1 MMMMAEVIF
10 IKVMMMM
17 MSMMTMMI
25 MMMIIIAKDKTLFYL
40 GFERDIEKYKSLD
53 VQIVGVSVDSVDKH
67 LDFGKNLYVQ
77 RIILY
82 IYITHFHHLTSST
95 S

>member
-1 MMMMAEVIF
+1 MEEVIF
-10 IKVMMMM
+10 IIVMMMK
-17 MSMMTMMI
+17 SMMTMMI

-82 IYITHFHHLTSST
+82 ICITHFHHLTSST
-95 S
+95 L